1 MSLTIEERGEYIEKF
16 KEAET
21 YYEKGRIAA
30 EMWCRINDQ
39 DPLLLRAEI
48 LSNNEDSGNSPEN
61 RKELDRGGIAWC
73 DEQLAARS

>member
-1 MSLTIEERGEYIEKF
+1 MSLSREEYEVYINNF
-16 KEAET
+16 KAAET

-30 EMWCRINDQ
+30 EMWCQINGQ

-48 LSNNEDSGNSPEN
+48 LSNNEDCGNDPED

>member
-1 MSLTIEERGEYIEKF
+1 MSLTIEERGEWIEKF
-16 KEAET
+16 KAAET

-30 EMWCRINDQ
+30 EMYHLQKDL

-48 LSNNEDSGNSPEN
+48 LTNNEHGVQTDE
-61 RKELDRGGIAWC
+61 RKEIDRGGIAWC